1 MYFWFIHIAW
11 LYPIYSWVTGTH
23 IKMCWLSLGTNDF
36 PLPNQLNG
44 RPHAKGLSLGPPTA
58 EFMLSADGQDLLRSV
73 DDPLRQSSSSSPLTA
88 QKNLLPSFAKLY
100 ILAQNGNL
108 PLASHSQSMTNMQ
121 KLQWQV
127 MFTHTDTYTDTNTY
141 TETST
146 DNAVYIYT
154 YISQIILYHIMWYF
168 IIFHYFTVYHITL
181 LYLILHSNICI
192 YIYIIY
198 TYLYKYIYI
207 YICIYYVCT

>member
-1 MYFWFIHIAW
+1 MYYWFIHIAW

-23 IKMCWLSLGTNDF
+23 IKMCWMSLGTNDF
-36 PLPNQLNG
+36 PLPNQLDG

-58 EFMLSADGQDLLRSV
+58 EFMLSADGRDLLTSV
-73 DDPLRQSSSSSPLTA
+73 DDPLRQSSSCSPLTA

-108 PLASHSQSMTNMQ
+108 LLASHSESMTNMQ

-127 MFTHTDTYTDTNTY
+127 MFTPCGCLYHTDTYTDTNTY

-146 DNAVYIYT
+146 DNAVYIYIHVYLT
-154 YISQIILYHIMWYF
+154 DDPISYHV
-168 IIFHYFTVYHITL
+168 IFHYISLYHGITHYFTL
-181 LYLILHSNICI
+181 P
-192 YIYIIY
+192 YIAF
-198 TYLYKYIYI
+198 
-207 YICIYYVCT
+207 

>member
-146 DNAVYIYT
+146 DNAVCIYIRISHRLS
-154 YISQIILYHIMWYF
+154 YIISCDISLYF
-168 IIFHYFTVYHITL
+168 IISQYITL
-181 LYLILHSNICI
+181 LYFTLYCILISV
-192 YIYIIY
+192 YIY
-198 TYLYKYIYI
+198 T
-207 YICIYYVCT
+207 